1 MIIFPRSFCLVSW
14 VCLSTITYSK
24 DATLSMPCGLRLG
37 LLLLTPTFSARPATH
52 TRLGWAF
59 RGCSESY
66 RGFPGGANGKE
77 PAYQCRKLKRYWFD
91 PCVGTWPLAPP
102 GKPSIKVSRAG
113 KSSGCSSLSPPHGA
127 LPGLLSLPHGALPVL
142 LSPPLAA
149 PPVLRDPGERVWV
162 SQMCSFSLSA
172 EGWVYSAHAE

>member
-1 MIIFPRSFCLVSW
+1 MRCKIILPCQLG
-14 VCLSTITYSK
+14 LSTITCSR

-37 LLLLTPTFSARPATH
+37 LLLLTPTFSAEPATH

-91 PCVGTWPLAPP
+91 PC
-102 GKPSIKVSRAG
+102 AG
-113 KSSGCSSLSPPHGA
+113 KIPWRKVWQPAPLF
-127 LPGLLSLPHGALPVL
+127 LPGESHGQRSLEGY
-142 LSPPLAA
+142 SPQGRRESDTTE
-149 PPVLRDPGERVWV
+149 VTWH
-162 SQMCSFSLSA
+162 
-172 EGWVYSAHAE
+172 AHT

>member
-14 VCLSTITYSK
+14 VCLSTITCSK

-91 PCVGTWPLAPP
+91 PCVGKIPWR
-102 GKPSIKVSRAG
+102 KVWQ
-113 KSSGCSSLSPPHGA
+113 PI
-127 LPGLLSLPHGALPVL
+127 PVF
-142 LSPPLAA
+142 S
-149 PPVLRDPGERVWV
+149 PGESHGQR
-162 SQMCSFSLSA
+162 SL
-172 EGWVYSAHAE
+172 EGYSPRGRTESDTTEAT

>member
-14 VCLSTITYSK
+14 VCLSTITCSK

-77 PAYQCRKLKRYWFD
+77 PACQCRRHKRHRFNPW
-91 PCVGTWPLAPP
+91 VGKIPRR
-102 GKPSIKVSRAG
+102 RAWQPTPVFLPRKFYG
-113 KSSGCSSLSPPHGA
+113 QRSLVA
-127 LPGLLSLPHGALPVL
+127 YSLWGRKEPDMTKAT
-142 LSPPLAA
+142 
-149 PPVLRDPGERVWV
+149 
-162 SQMCSFSLSA
+162 
-172 EGWVYSAHAE
+172 

>member
-14 VCLSTITYSK
+14 VCLSTITCSK

-91 PCVGTWPLAPP
+91 PCVGKIPWR
-102 GKPSIKVSRAG
+102 KVWQ
-113 KSSGCSSLSPPHGA
+113 PI
-127 LPGLLSLPHGALPVL
+127 PVF
-142 LSPPLAA
+142 S
-149 PPVLRDPGERVWV
+149 PGESHGQR
-162 SQMCSFSLSA
+162 SL
-172 EGWVYSAHAE
+172 EGYSPRGRTESDTTEAP